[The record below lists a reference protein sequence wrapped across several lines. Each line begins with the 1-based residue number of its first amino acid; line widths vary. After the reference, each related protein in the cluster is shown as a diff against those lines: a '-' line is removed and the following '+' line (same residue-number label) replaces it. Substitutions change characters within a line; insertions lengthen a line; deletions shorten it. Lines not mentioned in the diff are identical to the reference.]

1 MIISYENSRIPRVI
15 PFNNELFKRLPGL
28 AILERFICGQPGSA
42 RERVT
47 A

>member
-1 MIISYENSRIPRVI
+1 MMIAYENSCIRRVI
-15 PFNNELFKRLPGL
+15 PLNNELFEILPGL
-28 AILERFICGQPGSA
+28 AILERFICGQPSSA

>member
-1 MIISYENSRIPRVI
+1 MIIAYENSRIPRVI
-15 PFNNELFKRLPGL
+15 PLNNELFKILPGL
-28 AILERFICGQPGSA
+28 TILERFICGQPSSA